1 MQTIR
6 QNGCAPATGV
16 DPPVFERFR
25 ILGPGPGDM
34 RTLPDTPM
42 TTPCG
47 LSYPS
52 TENVLS

>member
-1 MQTIR
+1 MQIIR
-6 QNGCAPATGV
+6 QKGGAPETGV
-16 DPPVFERFR
+16 DPLAFERIR
-25 ILGPGPGDM
+25 MLGRGPGDM
-34 RTLPDTPM
+34 QTLPDTPM